1 MICLVGSCWALE
13 NAFLIRLWL
22 FSRNEFLPFKPK
34 QRWWVPLQSNNNTV
48 HCDLIGLREMN
59 MVSLGDTCWRCLL
72 HQKINIQVSDL
83 QSTRNQ
89 PEGQLFFMLDMTW
102 VVSYWSYYL
111 LLDWFVISTSVIL
124 VNMLATDKLGRSI
137 SILPEVKHQSIK

>member
-1 MICLVGSCWALE
+1 MHFSFVCDCFLGMNSCLSNLSRGGECHSSQTTT
-13 NAFLIRLWL
+13 L
-22 FSRNEFLPFKPK
+22 FIVI
-34 QRWWVPLQSNNNTV
+34 W
-48 HCDLIGLREMN
+48 LREMN

-137 SILPEVKHQSIK
+137 SILPEVRHQSIK